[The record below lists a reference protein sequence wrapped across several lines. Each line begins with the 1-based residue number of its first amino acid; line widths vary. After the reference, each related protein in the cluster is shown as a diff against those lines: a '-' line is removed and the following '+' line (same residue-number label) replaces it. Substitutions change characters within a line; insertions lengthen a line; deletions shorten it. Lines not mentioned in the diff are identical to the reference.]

1 MCATAQKDE
10 DMTGS
15 KTDSSKMVLQV
26 DDLSISYATRYREV
40 QAVRNVSFSV
50 PLGKILAIVGESG
63 CGKSTIAYGV
73 VNFLGPNGLIKSGHI
88 LFQGKDLVGQD
99 YSVLR
104 RLRGNKIAM
113 VFQDPMQA
121 LNPCLRLGKQMAE
134 ALISHQGIKRS
145 EAWDR
150 SEDMLGRVHVPDP
163 RKVMMRYPHQIS
175 GGQQQRVVI
184 AMAMLNYPAL
194 LIMDEPTT
202 ALDVT
207 AQAAVLDLISE
218 LKDNYDTGIIYITH
232 DLGVVATLADSMA
245 VMYAGELVETG
256 GVKEVFG
263 KPKHPYTRGLM
274 NCVPR
279 LGACKD
285 SMELKPIRGR
295 VPRPKERPQNACVFC
310 PRCEFSAKVCDEQRP
325 GLRAF
330 EQNVKVRCHRVEE
343 IENDWVCFAP
353 GDLGIDTQQDRH
365 GGSLENDLLALRDLK
380 KHYPLDSESIIDF
393 IRFKPGGFVKA
404 VDGISFEVPQRS
416 IFGLVGESG
425 CGKTTLIKTVL
436 GLEPSTEGRLSFDGK
451 DISKPLRKRDLDQI
465 KNLQIVFQNPDAT
478 LNPSY
483 SVGKQLGKPLKRFK
497 VVPPS
502 QTRQKVRELL
512 RAVRLPAAYYGRL
525 PRQLSGGEKQRVG
538 IARALATE
546 PKMILCD
553 EPVSALDVSVQ
564 AAVMKMLLEVQEAF
578 DTTMLFISHDLSVVR
593 YICDIIAVMYLGR
606 IVEIG
611 SAQAVT
617 GPPYHPYT
625 AALLSA
631 VPVPDPS
638 AERSFVRLSGDVPS
652 AITPPKGCV
661 FHTRCPFRS
670 LVAEEGSVCSKEEP
684 PRVEL
689 PNGHYISC
697 HIQKER
703 LCEINLDQNSC
714 AAGAIT

>member
-1 MCATAQKDE
+1 
-10 DMTGS
+10 MTDAR
-15 KTDSSKMVLQV
+15 TNSSNIVMQV
-26 DDLSISYATRYREV
+26 DDLSISYATRDREV

-50 PLGKILAIVGESG
+50 PSGKILGIVGESG
-63 CGKSTIAYGV
+63 CGKSTIAYGM
-73 VNFLGPNGLIKSGHI
+73 VNFLGPNGLIKNGRI
-88 LFQGKDLVGQD
+88 LFQGKNLVGQD

-104 RLRGNKIAM
+104 QLRGNKIAM

-121 LNPCLRLGKQMAE
+121 LNPSLRLGRQLAE
-134 ALISHQGIKRS
+134 TLVSHQGIERQ
-145 EAWDR
+145 EAWDK
-150 SEDMLGRVHVPDP
+150 SEQMLARVHVPDP

-184 AMAMLNYPAL
+184 AMAMLNNPAL

-207 AQAAVLDLISE
+207 AQAAVLDLIGE
-218 LKDNYDTGIIYITH
+218 LKENYDTGIIYITH
-232 DLGVVATLADSMA
+232 DLGVVASLADSMA

-256 GVKEVFG
+256 DVTAVF
-263 KPKHPYTRGLM
+263 KDPKHPYTRGLM

-285 SMELKPIRGR
+285 SMELTPIKGR
-295 VPRPKERPQNACVFC
+295 VPRPKERPQNACVFS
-310 PRCEFSAKVCDEQRP
+310 PRCEFSIPVCDARRP
-325 GLRAF
+325 DLRTF
-330 EQNVKVRCHRVEE
+330 ENHIKVRCHRAEE
-343 IENDWVCFAP
+343 IENDWICPPP
-353 GDLGIDTQQDRH
+353 GNLWVDSPQGDTDRH
-365 GGSLENDLLALRDLK
+365 PGSDLLVLQDVK
-380 KHYPLDSESIIDF
+380 KHYPLESDSIIDF
-393 IRFKPGGFVKA
+393 IRFKPGSFVKA

-436 GLEPSTEGRLSFDGK
+436 GLEKSSAGSISFDGEN
-451 DISKPLRKRDLDQI
+451 ITTSLRKRDPEQI

-478 LNPSY
+478 LNPSF
-483 SVGKQLGKPLKRFK
+483 SVGKQLSKPLKRFK
-497 VVPPS
+497 VVPPN
-502 QTRQKVRELL
+502 QIRQKVEELL
-512 RAVRLPAAYYGRL
+512 RAVRLPAAYYKRL

-564 AAVMKMLLEVQEAF
+564 AAVLKMLLDVQETY
-578 DTTMLFISHDLSVVR
+578 DTTLLFISHDLSVVR
-593 YICDIIAVMYLGR
+593 YICDIIAVMYLGK

-617 GPPYHPYT
+617 QPPYHPYT

-638 AERSFVRLSGDVPS
+638 AGRSFVRLSGDVPS

-670 LVAEEGSVCSKEEP
+670 LAVHGGAPCSKELP
-684 PRVEL
+684 PQVEFS
-689 PNGHYISC
+689 NGHYISC
-697 HIQKER
+697 HIEKDK
-703 LCEINLDQNSC
+703 LYNIKIDQ
-714 AAGAIT
+714 I